1 MRTHEATEREAAGH
15 PGPTSG
21 PNLQPVLS
29 GALLETAPSPGSR
42 QNRGMQGGGVGCRG
56 GRDRRRCEPLRRSR
70 ERARRKPSAGDVGL
84 RPPNRPRPVQ
94 MREPASPIR
103 CILLTLKRC
112 SPSALVA
119 PHSRRPRAGAPQ
131 GPSGKKYRDPA
142 RAACDLRGARVPSD
156 RSVAVS
162 FDRFAEG
169 KSAGV
174 SACTGAS
181 THRPFARSAISIA
194 AASSTGF
201 SPTCP

>member
-84 RPPNRPRPVQ
+84 HPPNRPRPVQ

-142 RAACDLRGARVPSD
+142 RAVRALRGRVVRPL
-156 RSVAVS
+156 RGGQVGRRERVHGS
-162 FDRFAEG
+162 FD
-169 KSAGV
+169 
-174 SACTGAS
+174 AS
-181 THRPFARSAISIA
+181 TVREVGDLDRRRELNRLLPYLSVNPNDKECA
-194 AASSTGF
+194 
-201 SPTCP
+201 